1 MRMKVVLLVLGIGV
15 PLCLLSGLFFQTILA
30 AFVGGVVGGATGAL
44 VATYISQK
52 ERASAAAEKA
62 EVAKRHD
69 PARKTQALLDNLVI
83 VNTNVRT
90 KGLSR
95 AAMSAVETIIDALRK
110 LLPEMNEKYR
120 GNDLTWEVNRSA
132 ETYLPNIVAPYLEL
146 TTPERSTNEAEFV
159 ESLGKLKDALEDISR
174 IARENRIGEF
184 SAKAKFLKA
193 RFATR
198 P

>member
-1 MRMKVVLLVLGIGV
+1 MRMKAVLLVLGIGV
-15 PLCLLSGLFFQTILA
+15 LLCLVSGLFFQTILA
-30 AFVGGVVGGATGAL
+30 AFVGGVVGGVAGAL
-44 VATYISQK
+44 IATYISQK

-62 EVAKRHD
+62 VLAKRHD
-69 PARKTQALLDNLVI
+69 PARKLQALLDDLVI

-95 AAMSAVETIIDALRK
+95 AAISAVETIIDTLRQ
-110 LLPEMNEKYR
+110 LLPEMNEKYT

-132 ETYLPNIVAPYLEL
+132 QAYLPNIVAPYLEL
-146 TTPERSTNEAEFV
+146 TTSERSTNEAEFV
-159 ESLGKLKDALEDISR
+159 ESLGKLKDALEEISR

-193 RFATR
+193 RFATS